1 MKALVGIAL
10 ALLIV
15 AWLVLDERDARRN
28 NERLLRCA
36 EKRRGAN

>member
-28 NERLLRCA
+28 NARLLRCA
-36 EKRRGAN
+36 AKRRGAN